1 MASIV
6 SRSSKCKQLGF
17 LSVLLFGV
25 LAANTTLQAAEITPA
40 QSGEDVKIIELYTSH
55 GCSSCPPA
63 EVLLGELLAN
73 DDKLLALEFHVDYW
87 NNLIHGRDGNFV
99 DPYSKASYSKRQRDY
114 NVSRLAGR
122 PGVYTPQAVING
134 TIAAVGSNRRHIGK
148 ALKRKAP
155 AAFQIRL
162 RPHETQSSSMH
173 ITVSGNEQRRRA
185 LRGTDI
191 VLVRYI
197 DSATTQITGGENN
210 RLELHNHHIVTDVQ
224 PLGQISAESDMSY
237 TVDVPKEGEGCVVLV
252 QEGARSPIYA
262 ALECP

>member
-1 MASIV
+1 
-6 SRSSKCKQLGF
+6 
-17 LSVLLFGV
+17 LFGV
-25 LAANTTLQAAEITPA
+25 LAANPALQAAEITPV

-73 DDKLLALEFHVDYW
+73 DDELLALEFHVDYW
-87 NNLIHGRDGNFV
+87 NNLIHGSDGNFI

-134 TIAAVGSNRRHIGK
+134 AIAAVGSNRRHIGK
-148 ALKRKAP
+148 ALRKKAP
-155 AAFQIRL
+155 AAFLIKLQ
-162 RPHETQSSSMH
+162 PHETQTSSMQ
-173 ITVSGNEQRRRA
+173 ITVSGNEQRRQA
-185 LRGTDI
+185 LEGTDI

-197 DSATTQITGGENN
+197 DAATTQITGGENN

-224 PLGQISAESDMSY
+224 PLGQISAVSDMSY
-237 TVDVPKEGEGCVVLV
+237 IVDVPNEGEGCVVLV